1 MKRQSSPV
9 RWLLVSAIL
18 VLSAAVVVGSVVA
31 GQFRAPDAAAYERD
45 LETGSV
51 IRVAEIAAVDG
62 LPARGVFVQETDDG
76 LLCLWDAPTATSP
89 ERGGGCNPGDD
100 PLGGSP
106 ISASLAYEGGPTVES
121 VRDARISGLAA
132 PRVASVR
139 TLMSDGTFRSIKL
152 KRSLVGS
159 LELHAFGYRIR
170 RADLR
175 RGIGPT
181 AIVAY
186 DDTGA
191 EVGRQTTGIG

>member
-1 MKRQSSPV
+1 MKRRPSSA
-9 RWLLVSAIL
+9 RWLIVSAIL
-18 VLSAAVVVGSVVA
+18 VLSAAVIAGSVVA
-31 GQFRAPDAAAYERD
+31 GQFRAPDGSEFERD

-51 IRVAEIAAVDG
+51 IRVADISASDG
-62 LPARGVFVQETDDG
+62 LAARGVFVQQTDDG

-89 ERGGGCNPGDD
+89 ERGGGCNPADD
-100 PLGGSP
+100 PLGGST
-106 ISASLAYEGGPTVES
+106 ISASLAYEGGPAVEG

-139 TLMSDGTFRSIKL
+139 TLMSDGTFRSVKL
-152 KRSLVGS
+152 KRAKVGF

-175 RGIGPT
+175 KGIGPT
-181 AIVAY
+181 AVVAY
-186 DDTGA
+186 DDSGA